1 MLANVQSVALPRVAK
16 FGYSGRYAAPP
27 RPATFPRRTKPDMPF
42 VTRSIARF
50 LALILLLGFG
60 VNAASAVETPYIV
73 VDMDSGKVLAA
84 RNAHQEWYPASV
96 TKLMSAYVVFKAIR
110 DGKISLSSQI
120 VVSRHALDEQ
130 PSKMGFKVGTVIDL
144 DNALK
149 MMLVHSA
156 NDIAMAIGETVG
168 GSEAGFVAMM
178 NAEAARLGMT
188 NTHFINPNGLPGE
201 GQYTSARD
209 LAVLARALWT
219 EFPERRQLY
228 GITAIRSGKRVM
240 KSANSLLERYPGS
253 SGMKTGFICA
263 SGFNVVATATRNG
276 DTLVAVV
283 LGASNGKARSELTAR
298 LMNQSFGS
306 LALTGNRPSL
316 ASFRGASPV
325 AGPINMR
332 DDICNRKER
341 GENEAETAAATNLPS
356 ALQPRVKLMEPVVV
370 STIGIRNPDGSI
382 KPAAVVDAEDEAKA
396 VAAAAAKQEK
406 KKGKAAASKKKDGA
420 KKEAGKKSPTKT
432 AKQDDAKPVK
442 AKAPKPASKPKIE
455 LGVPFDSTD
464 VEPLPDSAL
473 AITQ

>member
-1 MLANVQSVALPRVAK
+1 MH
-16 FGYSGRYAAPP
+16 
-27 RPATFPRRTKPDMPF
+27 F

-50 LALILLLGFG
+50 LALILLVGLG

-73 VDMDSGKVLAA
+73 ADIDSGKVLAA
-84 RNAHQEWYPASV
+84 RNAHQDWYPASV

-110 DGKISLSSQI
+110 DNRISLASQI
-120 VVSRHALDEQ
+120 VVSRHALNEQ

-156 NDIAMAIGETVG
+156 NDIAMAIAETVG

-201 GQYTSARD
+201 GQFTSARD
-209 LAVLARALWT
+209 LAVLARALWI

-228 GITAIRSGKRVM
+228 GITAIRSGKRVL

-263 SGFNVVATATRNG
+263 SGFNVVATASRDG
-276 DTLVAVV
+276 HTLVAVV
-283 LGASNGKARSELTAR
+283 LGSSTAKERAELTAR

-306 LALTGNRPSL
+306 LALTGNRPTL

-325 AGPINMR
+325 AGAINMR
-332 DDICNRKER
+332 DDICNR
-341 GENEAETAAATNLPS
+341 
-356 ALQPRVKLMEPVVV
+356 
-370 STIGIRNPDGSI
+370 
-382 KPAAVVDAEDEAKA
+382 
-396 VAAAAAKQEK
+396 
-406 KKGKAAASKKKDGA
+406 
-420 KKEAGKKSPTKT
+420 
-432 AKQDDAKPVK
+432 
-442 AKAPKPASKPKIE
+442 
-455 LGVPFDSTD
+455 
-464 VEPLPDSAL
+464 
-473 AITQ
+473 

>member
-1 MLANVQSVALPRVAK
+1 MH
-16 FGYSGRYAAPP
+16 
-27 RPATFPRRTKPDMPF
+27 F

-50 LALILLLGFG
+50 LALILLVGLG

-73 VDMDSGKVLAA
+73 ADIDSGKVLAA
-84 RNAHQEWYPASV
+84 RNAHQDWYPASV

-110 DGKISLSSQI
+110 DNRISLASQI
-120 VVSRHALDEQ
+120 VVSRHALNEQ

-156 NDIAMAIGETVG
+156 NDIAMAIAETVG

-201 GQYTSARD
+201 GQFTSARD
-209 LAVLARALWT
+209 LAVLARALWI

-228 GITAIRSGKRVM
+228 GITAIRSGKRVL

-263 SGFNVVATATRNG
+263 SGFNVVATASRDG
-276 DTLVAVV
+276 HTLVAVV
-283 LGASNGKARSELTAR
+283 LGASTAKERAELTAR

-306 LALTGNRPSL
+306 LALTGNRPTL

-325 AGPINMR
+325 AGAINMR

-341 GENEAETAAATNLPS
+341 GEHEAETAAAPNLPS
-356 ALQPRVKLMEPVVV
+356 ALEPRVKLMEPVVV
-370 STIGIRNPDGSI
+370 STIGVRNPDGSI
-382 KPAAVVDAEDEAKA
+382 KPAAVAEAEDEAA
-396 VAAAAAKQEK
+396 AIAAAAAKQEK
-406 KKGKAAASKKKDGA
+406 KQKGKAARNGKKDGDKKSAAKPVAKPSKAVA
-420 KKEAGKKSPTKT
+420 KKEG
-432 AKQDDAKPVK
+432 DKPVK
-442 AKAPKPASKPKIE
+442 AKAPAKPKIE

-464 VEPLPDSAL
+464 VAPLPDSAL
-473 AITQ
+473 AISQ

>member
-1 MLANVQSVALPRVAK
+1 
-16 FGYSGRYAAPP
+16 
-27 RPATFPRRTKPDMPF
+27 MPF

-110 DGKISLSSQI
+110 DGKISLASRI

-168 GSEAGFVAMM
+168 GSEAGFVALM

-188 NTHFINPNGLPGE
+188 NTRFINPNGLPGE

-276 DTLVAVV
+276 NTLVAVV

-306 LALTGNRPSL
+306 LALTGSRPSL
-316 ASFRGASPV
+316 ASFRGASPI

-341 GENEAETAAATNLPS
+341 GENEAETAAATSLPS

-370 STIGIRNPDGSI
+370 STLGIRNPDGSI
-382 KPAAVVDAEDEAKA
+382 KPAAIVEAEDEAKA
-396 VAAAAAKQEK
+396 IAAAAAKQDKK
-406 KKGKAAASKKKDGA
+406 KKGKAAANKKKDGA

-464 VEPLPDSAL
+464 VAPLPDSAL

>member
-1 MLANVQSVALPRVAK
+1 M
-16 FGYSGRYAAPP
+16 
-27 RPATFPRRTKPDMPF
+27 
-42 VTRSIARF
+42 
-50 LALILLLGFG
+50 
-60 VNAASAVETPYIV
+60 
-73 VDMDSGKVLAA
+73 
-84 RNAHQEWYPASV
+84 
-96 TKLMSAYVVFKAIR
+96 
-110 DGKISLSSQI
+110 
-120 VVSRHALDEQ
+120 
-130 PSKMGFKVGTVIDL
+130 
-144 DNALK
+144 
-149 MMLVHSA
+149 
-156 NDIAMAIGETVG
+156 
-168 GSEAGFVAMM
+168 
-178 NAEAARLGMT
+178 
-188 NTHFINPNGLPGE
+188 
-201 GQYTSARD
+201 
-209 LAVLARALWT
+209 
-219 EFPERRQLY
+219 
-228 GITAIRSGKRVM
+228 
-240 KSANSLLERYPGS
+240 
-253 SGMKTGFICA
+253 
-263 SGFNVVATATRNG
+263 ATATDNG
-276 DTLVAVV
+276 NTLIAVV
-283 LGASNGKARSELTAR
+283 LGSSNGKARPELTAR
-298 LMNQSFGS
+298 LMNQRFGS

-341 GENEAETAAATNLPS
+341 GENEAETAAATNLPT

-382 KPAAVVDAEDEAKA
+382 KPAAVVEAEDEAKA